1 MIVVPLDDGTVGI
14 VFQSTGRQFVIT
26 PNEYQELQYSQLSG
40 ICNEEE
46 EEEEG

>member
-14 VFQSTGRQFVIT
+14 IFQSTGRKMVIT
-26 PNEYQELQYSQLSG
+26 PSEYQELQYSQLSD

-46 EEEEG
+46 EEG